1 MCTKKTLYTAGSNG
15 NVTLRPRERGGKLDF
30 LQVAY
35 STDCVREIANILDI
49 PMAVAIGRIQE
60 VKGAF
65 ACIYREARKAVKKPA
80 KVVAR
85 EVLSL

>member
-1 MCTKKTLYTAGSNG
+1 MCSKKTLYTAGAKE
-15 NVTLRPRERGGKLDF
+15 NVTLRPRKRGGKLNF
-30 LQVAY
+30 MQVAY
-35 STDCVREIANILDI
+35 CTDCVKAIADILDI
-49 PMAVAIGRIQE
+49 PMTIAIGRILE

-65 ACIYREARKAVKKPA
+65 TYIYREARKAVKKPA

>member
-35 STDCVREIANILDI
+35 STDCVREVANILDL

-60 VKGAF
+60 IKGAF
-65 ACIYREARKAVKKPA
+65 TTIYREARKAVHRPA

>member
-1 MCTKKTLYTAGSNG
+1 MCTKKTLYTAGSKE

-35 STDCVREIANILDI
+35 CTDCVREIAKILNL

-60 VKGAF
+60 IKGAF
-65 ACIYREARKAVKKPA
+65 TTIYREARKTVQRPA